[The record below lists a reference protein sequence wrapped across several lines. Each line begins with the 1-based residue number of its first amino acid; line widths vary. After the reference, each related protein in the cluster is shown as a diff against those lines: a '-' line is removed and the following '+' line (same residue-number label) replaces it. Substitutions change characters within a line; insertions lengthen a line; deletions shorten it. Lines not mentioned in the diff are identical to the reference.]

1 MLRTVL
7 AAARRAQ
14 GGADGLVASCR
25 WALASVATSG
35 GSGSTWAG
43 CTPSGS
49 LWAAHVALPSA
60 AAAAAAV
67 PWPAGSS
74 SSSQGSRG
82 YAHSSRHSR
91 SGSQWEVL
99 RQQGFDVNPCNS
111 RLHPSVTEAG
121 IEPESGE
128 ELSVQEAYTPE
139 SSCWGC
145 GPAATDGLFLRSYRI
160 PGGLEASIELH
171 EKYCAFPGIING
183 GVVSGLFDCHGNWT
197 AAIALMDKAALPKPP
212 LTLTY
217 EMLTTFKETTPPNE
231 PLILRSQIVR
241 IKESD
246 APGSK
251 ATVQV
256 DMNLYHSLGGHEK
269 LLASATGIFKK
280 LGALRAL

>member
-1 MLRTVL
+1 MLRTLIGLRQKGVEAGL
-7 AAARRAQ
+7 AATR
-14 GGADGLVASCR
+14 
-25 WALASVATSG
+25 
-35 GSGSTWAG
+35 
-43 CTPSGS
+43 
-49 LWAAHVALPSA
+49 
-60 AAAAAAV
+60 AAAV
-67 PWPAGSS
+67 GSAGWAAGLPGGGVAAAGSVCS
-74 SSSQGSRG
+74 SSGSSGSPLCQPWDGRRM
-82 YAHSSRHSR
+82 AHSSSR
-91 SGSQWEVL
+91 RCSSGAQWEVL
-99 RQQGFDVNPCNS
+99 RQQGFQVNPCNS

-121 IEPESGE
+121 IEPDSEE

-139 SSCWGC
+139 STCWGC
-145 GPAATDGLFLRSYRI
+145 GPAAADGLMLRSYRI

-171 EKYCAFPGIING
+171 PKYCAFPGIVNG
-183 GVVSGLFDCHGNWT
+183 GVVSALFDCHGNWT

-217 EMLTTFKETTPPNE
+217 EMLTTFKETTPPAE

-246 APGSK
+246 TPGSK

-256 DMNLYHSLGGHEK
+256 DMSLYHSLGGHEK